1 MSIKY
6 AEITIV
12 RNLKKESWLS
22 YFKNLIGEED
32 IITNND
38 TIIISFDDGTVSD
51 TKSNDDNIRFEM
63 GLKGNYCNYPRYFK
77 KEDKDYMAFLKTPR
91 VELVTEPRGLFSY
104 TVLKLDL
111 KPIFKDYPN
120 YNTLKKEP
128 SIYNAIYES
137 ENIDIFAL
145 AKIGPN
151 FKYLLAYDDLYF
163 DKSDISYFINCIF
176 TNSFINTNK

>member
-6 AEITIV
+6 AEITII
-12 RNLKKESWLS
+12 RNLKEESWLN

-51 TKSNDDNIRFEM
+51 TKSNDANKQFEM
-63 GLKGNYCNYPRYFK
+63 GPKGNYCNYPRYFK
-77 KEDKDYMAFLKTPR
+77 KEDKDYIAFLKTPR
-91 VELVTEPRGLFSY
+91 VELVTDPRCLFSY
-104 TVLKLDL
+104 TILKLDS

-120 YNTLKKEP
+120 YNTLKKKP

-137 ENIDIFAL
+137 KDIDIFAVV
-145 AKIGPN
+145 KIGPN
-151 FKYLLAYDDLYF
+151 FKYLLAYDDSYF
-163 DKSDISYFINCIF
+163 NKSDISYFVNCIF
-176 TNSFINTNK
+176 TNSFIYPNK